1 MLFKNRMM
9 EIKMIRIEIITNQS
23 IYSELIENL
32 EACIPDFLYTVIPL
46 AYGRGSESYKLGDST
61 WPETNVMVIAYA
73 QDDMEQKVSQVVR
86 YVKLK
91 FPTEGI
97 KMFVL
102 HDKS

>member
-1 MLFKNRMM
+1 MLKRRK
-9 EIKMIRIEIITNQS
+9 KMIRIEIIASQAVYT
-23 IYSELIENL
+23 ELVDNL

-46 AYGRGSESYKLGDST
+46 AYGRGRDTYKLGDST
-61 WPETNVMVIAYA
+61 WPETNVLLIAYT
-73 QDDMEQKVSQVVR
+73 DDSIEQKVSQIVR

-102 HDKS
+102 HEK